1 MNEVKN
7 ESDLPEITQINN
19 EDFITFY
26 DGLEYLEFEGAISEL
41 DNVYFHYKGF
51 IDGGIKDSADE
62 EGNIKTEKVF
72 LDGWVSVDLEEDT
85 DFLTEFEEKGESE
98 VSYLNLYDGT
108 AKNKELTENDFEY
121 YLREYNVDSSETEV
135 YIRKSDLDRISKQ
148 YGIPK
153 KVWIA
158 PDATNE
164 DDGHVTL
171 RQETTYL
178 NTIAVLMT
186 HVIDGVPSKSSKG
199 VQGFENKS
207 RLIDYITDK
216 YSGCPG
222 LGERTLTAKFTQAC
236 KSLDQYMKSRK

>member
-7 ESDLPEITQINN
+7 ESDLPETTQINN

-41 DNVYFHYKGF
+41 ENVYFHYKGF
-51 IDGGIKDSADE
+51 IDGGIKDSVDE

-85 DFLTEFEEKGESE
+85 DFLTEFEETGESE
-98 VSYLNLYDGT
+98 VSYLNLYRGV

-121 YLREYNVDSSETEV
+121 YLTEFNVDSSETDV
-135 YIRKSDLDRISKQ
+135 YIKKADLDRISEQ

-153 KVWIA
+153 KVWVA

-164 DDGHVTL
+164 NDGHVTL
-171 RQETTYL
+171 REETTYL

-186 HVIDGVPSKSSKG
+186 YVIDGATSESSKKLER
-199 VQGFENKS
+199 FENKS
-207 RLIDYITDK
+207 RLIEYITDN
-216 YSGCPG
+216 YPGCPG
-222 LGERTLTAKFTQAC
+222 LGSRTLAGKLSDAC
-236 KSLDQYMKSRK
+236 NSLDQYLKDRK